1 MRKNLLLY
9 INHILESIDLIE
21 IIAFNLSKDE
31 LVEDFIRYEAILRRL
46 QVMAES
52 TQKLPQDL
60 KNKYSQIE
68 WKEIS
73 AFRNIL
79 VHDYL
84 GDISEDTVWFIIRE
98 KLPSLKIIILEIQKE
113 LELTSDKQEKK

>member
-1 MRKNLLLY
+1 MNKHYTLY
-9 INHILESIDLIE
+9 INHIIESIELIE
-21 IIAFNLSKDE
+21 MIVLNLSKNE
-31 LVEDFIRYEAILRRL
+31 LIKDFIRYEAILRRL

-52 TQKLPQDL
+52 TQKLPQSL
-60 KNKYSQIE
+60 KNQYSEIE

-84 GDISEDTVWFIIRE
+84 GDISEDTVWFVIKE
-98 KLPSLKIIILEIQKE
+98 KLPSLKNTMLEIQKE
-113 LELTSDKQEKK
+113 LISKEQENK